1 MFGLGNTKKKIEAAM
16 EAVRAGCNETV
27 KNAEAT
33 SKTIDGMAKDIRR
46 KATALVVLD
55 SIKTVGVVVTA
66 VATTMLCFKK

>member
-1 MFGLGNTKKKIEAAM
+1 MFGLGNTKKKLEAAM
-16 EAVRAGCNETV
+16 EAVQAGCDEAV
-27 KNAEAT
+27 ENAKTT
-33 SKTIDGMAKDIRR
+33 SKVIEGMSKDIRR

>member
-1 MFGLGNTKKKIEAAM
+1 MFGFGNTKKKIEAAM
-16 EAVRAGCNETV
+16 DAVRAGCDATV
-27 KNAEAT
+27 KNTEAT
-33 SKTIDGMAKDIRR
+33 SQTINGMAQDIRR